1 MRKKN
6 RKKAISEINVTPFV
20 DVMLV
25 LLIIFMVT
33 APLLTSGIKINL
45 PESSSIL
52 KNEKKEPV
60 TISLNKKGKIFIN
73 KKVFTT
79 QKLITKLKALE
90 KVNKNLKIYVKA
102 DKSINYGK
110 VMDLMTVIN
119 NAGFKKVALVT
130 KLKWFLMV
138 TGLFKSSFL
147 HLAIVLIFLYGAEI
161 FKRNKRFEIVE
172 IPLDIVEVSEK
183 TVTKKNIPKAQ
194 QKPKK
199 NQSYT
204 PPEVLLR

>member
-45 PESSSIL
+45 PESSSVL

-60 TISLNKKGKIFIN
+60 TVSLNSKGNIYIN
-73 KKVFTT
+73 KKKFTRD
-79 QKLITKLKALE
+79 QLITKLKALE

-119 NAGFKKVALVT
+119 KSGFTKVALVT
-130 KLKWFLMV
+130 RLK
-138 TGLFKSSFL
+138 
-147 HLAIVLIFLYGAEI
+147 
-161 FKRNKRFEIVE
+161 
-172 IPLDIVEVSEK
+172 
-183 TVTKKNIPKAQ
+183 
-194 QKPKK
+194 
-199 NQSYT
+199 
-204 PPEVLLR
+204 